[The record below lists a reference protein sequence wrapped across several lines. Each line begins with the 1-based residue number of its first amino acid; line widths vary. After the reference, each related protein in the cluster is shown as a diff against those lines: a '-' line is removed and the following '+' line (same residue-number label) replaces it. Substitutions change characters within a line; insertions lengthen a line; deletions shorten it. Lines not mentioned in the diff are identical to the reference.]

1 MLRPYSALD
10 ICYWFYL

>member
-10 ICYWFYL
+10 IWYWFYL